1 MEAKYEKIEKIYNE
15 KVIPMAEKIAQ
26 DVKQSIIRRSKSDYY
41 YTHDGKRFN
50 TEKEA
55 INHLSALGIET
66 FKIAD
71 AFGGYNDH
79 YPSKIVEVDGYLFA
93 LRFHLGSRV
102 CDATNITFQNKD
114 YIKILT
120 KDSLVYRQGR
130 GWYSNEAR
138 YEETPLNKVKLGDMW
153 WKFDSDFNE
162 TYWVTPTCY
171 NNTIKNIAKET
182 KDLVIS
188 FYKDALDKDKE
199 EYMSSRTYTYE
210 FYEYIPKMFKN
221 HKISSGRKDMYEEC
235 KRIKDV
241 LPLSRINGAIVRCG
255 DYIII
260 KDPCDRAIQFYNVKT
275 NKRMIIN
282 GDGTLAGATKT
293 IYISDRDVMTLY
305 LMDKYGGLTEANFDK
320 CFKDTFLE
328 QTKEMFVEKDP
339 NFNDTELKYIF
350 CKSVWAKKEVKDKL
364 KMAMSMKLNKF
375 FEYILAEYD
384 IRTSTFLRGIINQKG
399 SLSKAFGLPNQKLR
413 MINDFVI
420 EHELS
425 DYNPFNTFIEKIKN
439 FDCLGLGAMDD
450 ETFTRI
456 MKLCVYKPENKSW
469 WYAPNYSEIN
479 QIYEHME
486 NKTPKTFVKIIETYV
501 YDRSYGGYA
510 SICTIYCDYLRMR
523 ESVIRYAPTFD
534 YHTYKLVPEPMIVHV
549 ELRTYSETSWS
560 GYVHKY
566 TAQDQIATYMNAY
579 GASCET
585 LSLDDDRGVIELKLR
600 PAQAV
605 KYLHDQITEL
615 SKIYKEKID
624 QEEFSKALQRVKEWE
639 YEDDNFMI
647 ISPKSIADLQ
657 REGNTLSHCVGSFAS
672 SIKRG
677 TENVMF
683 LRRKDYPDVPYY
695 TIAISPNKQIEQ
707 IHCYRNGGLSKEAQ
721 ETAYQYSKLQSYDKT
736 YDLKP
741 FLFAWCKKAGI
752 NAATI
757 RESYGALGAH

>member
-1 MEAKYEKIEKIYNE
+1 MEAKYQKIEKIYTT
-15 KVIPMAEKIAQ
+15 KVVPMAEKIAQ
-26 DVKQSIIRRSKSDYY
+26 DVKQSIIRKSKSDYY
-41 YTHDGKRFN
+41 YTYDGKRFN

-55 INHLSALGIET
+55 INHLSSLGTET
-66 FKIAD
+66 YKIAE

-79 YPSKIVEVDGYLFA
+79 CPIKIVEVDGYLFV

-102 CDATNITFQNKD
+102 CDGSMITFQNKN

-120 KDSLVYRQGR
+120 KDSLIYREGR
-130 GWYSNEAR
+130 MWSSNEPR
-138 YEETPLNKVKLGDMW
+138 YTETPLNKVKLGEMW
-153 WKFDSDFNE
+153 WKFDSDFNA
-162 TYWVTPTCY
+162 TDWITPTCY
-171 NNTIKNIAKET
+171 NNAGKDISRET

-188 FYKDALDKDKE
+188 FYKDILDKDKIG
-199 EYMSSRTYTYE
+199 YMSSRQYTYE
-210 FYEYIPKMFKN
+210 FYEYIPKIFKN
-221 HKISSGRKDMYEEC
+221 QKISSGRKDMYEEC
-235 KRIKDV
+235 KKLKDV
-241 LPLSRINGAIVRCG
+241 LPMNRTDCAVVRCG
-255 DYIII
+255 DYIIT
-260 KDPCDRAIQFYNVKT
+260 KDYYNREIQFYNVKI
-275 NKRMIIN
+275 NKRMVIN
-282 GDGTLAGATKT
+282 GDGTLAGASKT
-293 IYISDRDVMTLY
+293 VYIADDTVMDLY
-305 LMDKYGGLTEANFDK
+305 LMDRYGGLTKTNFDK

-339 NFNDTELKYIF
+339 NFNDAKLKYIF
-350 CKSVWAKKEVKDKL
+350 CKSVWAKKEIKDKL

-375 FEYILAEYD
+375 FEYIIAEYD
-384 IRTSTFLRGIINQKG
+384 NRTATFLKGIISQSG
-399 SLSKAFGLPNQKLR
+399 SLSKVFGLPNQKLR
-413 MINDFVI
+413 MINDFLI
-420 EHELS
+420 GRPLS
-425 DYNPFNTFIEKIKN
+425 DYNPFNTFIEKVKN

-456 MKLCVYKPENKSW
+456 MNLCSYKPANKSW

-479 QIYEHME
+479 QIYQHME
-486 NKTPKTFVKIIETYV
+486 NKTPKTFIKLIETYV
-501 YDRSYGGYA
+501 YDISYGAYA

-549 ELRTYSETSWS
+549 ELRTYEQVGWA
-560 GYVHKY
+560 GYRHKY
-566 TAQDQIATYMNAY
+566 TAQDQIATYMNTY

-585 LSLDDDRGVIELKLR
+585 LSLDDERGVIELKLR
-600 PAQAV
+600 PAQAI

-624 QEEFSKALQRVKEWE
+624 QEEFSRALQRVKEWE

-657 REGNTLSHCVGSFAS
+657 REGNTLGHCVGSFAS

-683 LRRKDYPDVPYY
+683 LRRKDCPDVPYY

-757 RESYGALGAH
+757 KESYGALGAH